1 MSNFSLGFSPRL
13 FVSMLG
19 GVMFR
24 HPLTITAAGDV
35 ADPVFVF
42 QIPAD
47 GFMDAALKRLQRA
60 PVQFALDLARVHGI
74 PAVVAG
80 AVFYERD
87 QLAVRNGG
95 VVRAQFVEQSANGGD
110 NVQVLFFAAPTDVVG
125 FSDAAV
131 GEHGTN
137 GAAVILDVEP
147 VANVF
152 AVAIHRE
159 WLAGAC
165 IQDHERDQL
174 LRKLVGSVVIGA
186 VGGQNRKAVSVVIG
200 ADQMI
205 GSRLGRGVW
214 AVGIVGGGLA
224 EGRVVGAERSVDFIG
239 RDMQETERGAIG
251 LRNR

>member
-125 FSDAAV
+125 FSNAALRDD
-131 GEHGTN
+131 GAN

-152 AVAIHRE
+152 AVAIYRE
-159 WLAGAC
+159 RLAGAS
-165 IQDHERDQL
+165 IQDHERDQFFGE
-174 LRKLVGSVVIGA
+174 LVRSVIVGA
-186 VGGQNRKAVSVVIG
+186 VGGENRKAVGMAIG

-205 GSRLGRGVW
+205 GSRLGRGVR
-214 AVGIVGGGLA
+214 AVGRVGGGFA

-239 RDMQETERGAIG
+239 
-251 LRNR
+251 